1 MCNFTELWYHSAG
14 GSSAVDQ
21 QPVASLLE
29 KSQLELARKHAV
41 HTLC

>member
-14 GSSAVDQ
+14 GSSTVDQ

-29 KSQLELARKHAV
+29 RPALELAREHAIR
-41 HTLC
+41 TLY